1 MMTAI
6 RRVGRRMSSERPPPD
21 QAERECALDPG
32 RSFLVQA
39 PAGAGKTELLVRRYL
54 RLLAVV
60 AEPEEIL
67 AVTFTRKAAAE
78 MQERIVGAL
87 ALDPA
92 DDDEAAPELRR
103 LVAAVRARDAERN
116 WQLSRHPARLRIST
130 IDALNAA
137 LARSAPVSGGAS
149 VLRAVAGQPER
160 LYRLAARATLRL
172 LGEADG
178 PRESVAALLA
188 HLDND
193 PGRAEELLAQL
204 LARRDQWLPF
214 IGAGLDPAA
223 ARRDLEASLARLVE
237 GELAR
242 AEAAIPAAERAE
254 LAEIIHAA
262 AINRKIALGTGG
274 TATGSLGDRL
284 AWWQFAVSSLL
295 TAKGEWRQKLT
306 VRDGFP
312 ADQKDLKS
320 HALELVSSL
329 RDVPGLVGTLA
340 MVRRLPT
347 PRYSPVQWA
356 ALEALLTLLPFAA
369 AELKLVFAAEG
380 ETDYAE
386 IAAEGRAA
394 LGDDVEPSE
403 LALRVDWRLQHLLLD
418 EFQDTSQAQYALLR
432 ALTRGWTPGDGRT
445 LFLVG
450 DPMQSIYR
458 FRQAEVRLF
467 LDVRDHGLPGIVLEF
482 LQLRANF
489 RSVPALVAWTNA
501 TFGKV
506 FPQAD
511 DLISSAISFAASEPA
526 REGSL
531 PDPAAVTLHD
541 SAWDRPEEE
550 AVAVAGVV
558 RECLSMSVSGTI
570 GILVRSRGHAVHIVE
585 ALRRAGIDHAASDLV
600 QLGRTALASDL
611 LAITRAL
618 VHAGDRLAW
627 LTVLRAPWCGL
638 SLADLACLGTVDD
651 GRTLYDLA
659 ISAVDSA
666 AAEALGLTREGHVRV
681 ARVAA
686 AFGAGLARLGQLP
699 LRDVVEG
706 VWLELGGP
714 AVAGLELVLADL
726 ILDEIGR
733 HDVGGDCPDILAL
746 AKALDGVRA
755 SLPGAEGRVQVMTI
769 HKAKGLQF
777 DTVILPGLGRGVR
790 GDQRAALLWQEL
802 AHAGGLDLLLA
813 PVNARGADD
822 DPLYELLWDLRQ
834 QQTRAESD
842 RLLYVAVTR
851 ARERLHLFGQTKA
864 RAAGEPANEAATASH
879 PAPGSLLDRL
889 WPVMGAIWPVS
900 ASLVTPAV
908 AKDSIPADPAAH
920 WRQPVLRRLPSNWQR
935 PTPPAGV
942 RLPRGEVPATRSLVI
957 YDWATAWARQ
967 AGSVAHRCLQ
977 QIALEGVA
985 QYTAD
990 RISAGRPGYRQLLLA
1005 QGIEAASADRAVDR
1019 VVAVLAAAIGDPAG
1033 RWVLAAGHSERLN
1046 EYAVTIAEDGHFH
1059 QLIIDR
1065 AFVDD
1070 DGVRWIIDYK
1080 TSSHEGGDREAF
1092 IRSEVER
1099 YSPQLAAYRQ
1109 AFQSLESRPV
1119 RTALYFPLLGLLKIV
1134 DPVT

>member
-1 MMTAI
+1 
-6 RRVGRRMSSERPPPD
+6 MSNERSPPD
-21 QAERECALDPG
+21 QAERERALDPG
-32 RSFLVQA
+32 QSFLVQA

-87 ALDPA
+87 AMLPA
-92 DDDEAAPELRR
+92 DNDGAAPELRK
-103 LVAAVRARDAERN
+103 LVVSVRARDAERN

-137 LARSAPVSGGAS
+137 LARSSPLSGGAS
-149 VLRAVAGQPER
+149 ALRAVSEQPER

-172 LGEADG
+172 LADTDG
-178 PRESVAALLA
+178 PREAVAALLV

-214 IGAGLDPAA
+214 IGAGLDPGA

-237 GELAR
+237 AELSR
-242 AEAAIPAAERAE
+242 VEAAIPAAERAG
-254 LAEIIHAA
+254 LSEIIHAA
-262 AINRKIALGTGG
+262 AINRKRDLGRGG
-274 TATGSLGDRL
+274 SGNGSLGDRL
-284 AWWQFAVSSLL
+284 AWWQFAGSSVL
-295 TAKGEWRQKLT
+295 TAKGDWRQKLT
-306 VRDGFP
+306 VKEGFP
-312 ADQKDLKS
+312 PDQKDLKS
-320 HALELVSSL
+320 HAQEVLLAL
-329 RDVPGLVGTLA
+329 GAIPGLVGTLA
-340 MVRRLPT
+340 MVQRLPT
-347 PRYSPVQWA
+347 PQYSPTQWN

-380 ETDYAE
+380 ATDYAE

-403 LALRVDWRLQHLLLD
+403 LAMRVDWRLQHLLLD
-418 EFQDTSQAQYALLR
+418 EFQDTSGAQYALLR
-432 ALTRGWTPGDGRT
+432 ALTRGWAPGDGRT

-501 TFGKV
+501 TFEQV
-506 FPQAD
+506 FPATD
-511 DLISSAISFAASEPA
+511 DLISSAISFAASAPA
-526 REGSL
+526 REGPL
-531 PDPAAVTLHD
+531 PDPAAVTLHAC
-541 SAWDRPEEE
+541 AWDKPDEE
-550 AVAVAGVV
+550 ADEVVQVV
-558 RECLSMSVSGTI
+558 RECLSTSVTGTI
-570 GILVRSRGHAVHIVE
+570 GILVRSRGHAAHIVV
-585 ALRRAGIDHAASDLV
+585 ALRRAGVELAASDLV
-600 QLGRTALASDL
+600 ELGRTALANDL

-638 SLADLACLGTVDD
+638 SLTDLVCLGSLHDE
-651 GRTLYDLA
+651 RTLYDLA
-659 ISAVDSA
+659 LSAVDPA
-666 AAEALGLTREGHVRV
+666 TAEALGLTPDGQLRV
-681 ARVAA
+681 ARVAL
-686 AFGAGLARLGQLP
+686 AFTAGLERLGQLP

-726 ILDEIGR
+726 ILNEIGG
-733 HDVGGDCPDILAL
+733 HDVGGDCPDVLAL
-746 AKALDGVRA
+746 AKAFDRARA
-755 SLPGAEGRVQVMTI
+755 SLPGADARVAVMTI

-790 GDQRAALLWQEL
+790 GDKRAALLWQEL
-802 AHAGGLDLLLA
+802 AHAHGLDLLLA
-813 PVNARGADD
+813 PVNASGADD
-822 DPLYELLWDLRQ
+822 DPLYELLWAFRHQ
-834 QQTRAESD
+834 QQLAESD

-864 RAAGEPANEAATASH
+864 GAATDTAAAIPH
-879 PAPGSLLDRL
+879 PARGSLLDRL
-889 WPVMGAIWPVS
+889 WPVIGATWPLIAGVVPKGG
-900 ASLVTPAV
+900 ADESL
-908 AKDSIPADPAAH
+908 PADPTAH
-920 WRQPVLRRLPSNWQR
+920 WRQPVLRRLPPNWQR
-935 PTPPAGV
+935 PPAPAGMQ
-942 RLPRGEVPATRSLVI
+942 LPHAEARADRSLVA

-977 QIALEGVA
+977 QIALEGIG
-985 QYTAD
+985 QYTPE
-990 RISAGRPGYRQLLLA
+990 RISALRPRYRQLLLS
-1005 QGIEAASADRAVDR
+1005 QGVESASVDRALDR
-1019 VVAVLAAAIGDPAG
+1019 VVAVLTEALSDADG
-1033 RWVLAAGHSERLN
+1033 RWLLSAEHSERLN
-1046 EYAVTIAEDGHFH
+1046 EYAVTVADGGRFH

-1065 AFVDD
+1065 AFVDA

-1099 YSPQLAAYRQ
+1099 YSPQLRAYRQ
-1109 AFQSLESRPV
+1109 AFECLENRTV
-1119 RTALYFPLLGLLKIV
+1119 RTALYFPLLRLLQVV
-1134 DPVT
+1134 DVGA